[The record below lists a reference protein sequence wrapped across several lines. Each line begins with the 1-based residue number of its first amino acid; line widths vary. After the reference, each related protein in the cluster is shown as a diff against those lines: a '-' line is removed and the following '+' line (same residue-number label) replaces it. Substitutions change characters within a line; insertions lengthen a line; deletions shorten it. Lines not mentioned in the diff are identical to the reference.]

1 MYRRPS
7 FLVSAILFIVLLFV
21 LSAFI
26 AFFIKIAFLALVVA
40 AAYYLY
46 ARAVASLSQRQR
58 RNSHRSNR

>member
-7 FLVSAILFIVLLFV
+7 FLVSALVFILLLFV

-26 AFFIKIAFLALVVA
+26 AFVLKIAFLALIIA

-46 ARAVASLSQRQR
+46 ARAAESLHRRPR
-58 RNSHRSNR
+58 RNRRYR